1 MYHAVVFIHVL
12 SAIIA
17 VGYNATYAVW
27 SVRGDMEREH
37 LLFALRGIKF
47 MDDRIAN
54 PAYGILLLT
63 GIAQVIMSH
72 RSWSQTW
79 IELAIVLWAVLAII
93 AFTAYSPTLK
103 RQIQLLSERGPDDP
117 DYVAVDRRGTLLG
130 AILGVI
136 ALTIVAL
143 MVFRPGGG

>member
-1 MYHAVVFIHVL
+1 MYHFVVFIHVL

-27 SVRGDMEREH
+27 LTRGGMEREH

-54 PAYGILLLT
+54 PAYGLLLIT

-72 RSWSQTW
+72 RSWHQTW
-79 IELAIVLWAVLAII
+79 IELALALYVLLVLV
-93 AFTAYSPTLK
+93 AFVGYTPVLK
-103 RQIQLLSERGPDDP
+103 RQIQILSDRGPDDP
-117 DYVAVDRRGTLLG
+117 AYA
-130 AILGVI
+130 AIDQRQTMLGVTLMVI
-136 ALTIVAL
+136 AIAIVAL
-143 MVFRPGGG
+143 MVFRPGGA